1 MAEKHDDD
9 SKQKPEPGSPA
20 DLFPDSKPGREPGK
34 DLEDKGEPPGG
45 GNFA

>member
-1 MAEKHDDD
+1 MADKHEDD
-9 SKQKPEPGSPA
+9 SKPNPEPGSAA
-20 DLFPDSKPGREPGK
+20 DLFPDPKPPRDPGK